1 MEMKLQK
8 ESVGEYQELLK
19 SNEVV
24 EKVMKKEGEKK
35 CWNVNE
41 WAKHDYNSASSD

>member
-8 ESVGEYQELLK
+8 ESVSEYQELLK

-24 EKVMKKEGEKK
+24 EKIMKKEGEK
-35 CWNVNE
+35 NVGM
-41 WAKHDYNSASSD
+41 